1 MSHVQIVELE
11 ESSTT
16 VGNGTA
22 CVSSVPRNPP
32 RNSFSARGHQLINNQ
47 NYCQKLKKILN
58 PGGPHWNWF
67 FLGVYVL
74 SISLDSSFFYI
85 LSIDGCSECLALVK
99 NLAFAL
105 VVFRSLFDI
114 FHVIYVIF
122 ESDNADVDVPGNN
135 SWAINARKYLHCINA
150 ILSILPIPLGLLFVV
165 VPKMRGLEFEVAM
178 SWLKYL
184 VLAQYVPRTIRTY
197 QLFKRATNG
206 AGVYA
211 VTLANAAFSFLVFLI
226 VSHGFGALRYFI
238 AIERVTVCWRQACKS
253 SGCIHDSFLCDQ
265 YLGDRRI
272 LNTLCP
278 IKIRDPTVFNFGMF
292 HDALQTGIVE
302 VTTNFHQKFLYCFQ
316 WGIRS
321 LCGSEIVWIIFI
333 VENLCSE
340 RTRQLL
346 RMMFMMI
353 SIRNCIDASSAKNC
367 GTSVYLSESLFSL
380 VMTITGVALISS
392 LFENVKKLLQYYYK
406 EISAKMQMQEIE
418 KCRLFQMLCDDLQQ
432 EVRNYHQTVRQATE
446 DFNVYQFFNE
456 LPRGTNR
463 KFKLQLCSPVLEKV
477 FDRIDEHFLNAM
489 LDLLK
494 LVPYTERSILVHEG
508 SGVEKMFFIVRGKIW
523 SEPTTIRTTTFSFN
537 ASNDGHFCGEELLPR
552 ASVLQLGGLPISTRT
567 VIAHTPVEAFVIEAD
582 DWKQLVNSFML
593 PDDQLPYIFRLTQ
606 KI

>member
-1 MSHVQIVELE
+1 MLKKEKDEKKTKENVLKKKRE
-11 ESSTT
+11 
-16 VGNGTA
+16 
-22 CVSSVPRNPP
+22 
-32 RNSFSARGHQLINNQ
+32 
-47 NYCQKLKKILN
+47 KKILN

-226 VSHGFGALRYFI
+226 GFGALRYFI

-321 LCGSEIVWIIFI
+321 LWY
-333 VENLCSE
+333 
-340 RTRQLL
+340 
-346 RMMFMMI
+346 
-353 SIRNCIDASSAKNC
+353 
-367 GTSVYLSESLFSL
+367 VY
-380 VMTITGVALISS
+380 
-392 LFENVKKLLQYYYK
+392 
-406 EISAKMQMQEIE
+406 
-418 KCRLFQMLCDDLQQ
+418 
-432 EVRNYHQTVRQATE
+432 
-446 DFNVYQFFNE
+446 
-456 LPRGTNR
+456 
-463 KFKLQLCSPVLEKV
+463 
-477 FDRIDEHFLNAM
+477 
-489 LDLLK
+489 
-494 LVPYTERSILVHEG
+494 
-508 SGVEKMFFIVRGKIW
+508 
-523 SEPTTIRTTTFSFN
+523 
-537 ASNDGHFCGEELLPR
+537 
-552 ASVLQLGGLPISTRT
+552 
-567 VIAHTPVEAFVIEAD
+567 
-582 DWKQLVNSFML
+582 
-593 PDDQLPYIFRLTQ
+593 
-606 KI
+606 

>member
-1 MSHVQIVELE
+1 MPVDPINPNTSNGWMQLWHDTTIAPSHVQIVELE

-321 LCGSEIVWIIFI
+321 LC
-333 VENLCSE
+333 
-340 RTRQLL
+340 
-346 RMMFMMI
+346 
-353 SIRNCIDASSAKNC
+353 SAKNC
-367 GTSVYLSESLFSL
+367 GTSVYFSESLFSL

-392 LFENVKKLLQYYYK
+392 LFENVKYYYK